1 MGSTRLT
8 SKDDNQA
15 RRRLGN
21 DKTREGDTAM
31 AKFSSENQPKG
42 RGRPKGSKNRRVTV
56 NEELAQKTLERL
68 TQAVDCGEAWAVQ
81 AVLDRVAPKLKA
93 ITPEQSLDGELIQAR
108 ILEIRDLEQ
117 RLLALEAR
125 DIN

>member
-1 MGSTRLT
+1 M
-8 SKDDNQA
+8 
-15 RRRLGN
+15 
-21 DKTREGDTAM
+21 
-31 AKFSSENQPKG
+31 KFSSEHQPKG

-68 TQAVDCGEAWAVQ
+68 TQAVDDGESWAIQ

-93 ITPEQSLDGELIQAR
+93 ITPENSLDGEYLQLKA
-108 ILEIRDLEQ
+108 LEIRELEQ

-125 DIN
+125 EVN